1 MIFYKIVNQI
11 DIDFKNKNTV
21 HTVFM
26 TPDKLDIEIQT
37 KKKQSFWTRK
47 QISVKE
53 SFENI
58 LVQ

>member
-11 DIDFKNKNTV
+11 DIDYKKQKYSIYY
-21 HTVFM
+21 FM
-26 TPDKLDIEIQT
+26 NPDKLGIAIQN
-37 KKKQSFWTRK
+37 KKKQSFWKGK
-47 QISVKE
+47 QASVKE